1 MELLMLTLL
10 ELKLNLMVAK
20 LLDTKRR
27 KLLLLLVNL
36 KLVLEVQDPVSPAL
50 EDIRRKLNLNL
61 RNQLFKSFLTMLE
74 KRSTLLK

>member
-36 KLVLEVQDPVSPAL
+36 KPVLEIQDPVSLAL
-50 EDIRRKLNLNL
+50 EDIGRKPNLNL
-61 RNQLFKSFLTMLE
+61 RNQLLKSFLTMLE

>member
-1 MELLMLTLL
+1 MDLLMLTLL
-10 ELKLNLMVAK
+10 ELKLNLLVAK

-36 KLVLEVQDPVSPAL
+36 KPVLEVQDPVSPAL

>member
-20 LLDTKRR
+20 LLHVKRR

-36 KLVLEVQDPVSPAL
+36 KPVLEVQDLVSLVL
-50 EDIRRKLNLNL
+50 EVVRRKPNLNL
-61 RNQLFKSFLTMLE
+61 RNQL
-74 KRSTLLK
+74 LKIILIK

>member
-10 ELKLNLMVAK
+10 VLKLILMVAK

-36 KLVLEVQDPVSPAL
+36 KPVLEVQDPVSLAL
-50 EDIRRKLNLNL
+50 EDIRRKPNLNL
-61 RNQLFKSFLTMLE
+61 RNQLLKSFLTMLE
-74 KRSTLLK
+74 KRSTLSK

>member
-20 LLDTKRR
+20 LLRTKRR

-36 KLVLEVQDPVSPAL
+36 KPVLEVQDPVSLAL
-50 EDIRRKLNLNL
+50 EDIRRKPNLNL
-61 RNQLFKSFLTMLE
+61 RNQLFKNFLTMLE
-74 KRSTLLK
+74 KRSTLSK